1 MRTDPVVSGL
11 RRWRDDPDG
20 AIQFVRSQFG
30 VQPDPGQAEALVA
43 YQTSKRMGMKASK
56 GTGKTAVLAWCGW
69 HFLTCYPDCNGAA
82 TSITGDNLQ
91 DGLWKEFAKWQ
102 RESKLLL
109 KEFQW
114 TKERIVHKSS
124 PSTWWLSART
134 WPKTANPQQQSDTL
148 AGLHGDYVLFL
159 LDETGS
165 MPRAILATAEAALS
179 SGKVSKIA
187 MAGNP
192 TSIDGPLYDACTSEA
207 HLWKMIMMTG
217 DPEDPKRSPRVGIQW
232 ARDQI
237 QKYGRNSPW
246 VKVNVFGEFP
256 AASFNT
262 LLSPDEVQT
271 AMSRHLRTDQYDWS
285 QKRLG
290 IDVARFG
297 DDLTVIFPRQG
308 LMAFKPVAMSHVR
321 DSAVST
327 DIASRVLLAKA
338 RWQSEMEFF
347 DGTGGWAAGA
357 RDILVTAG
365 HTPLMITYNAPSPD
379 PAYANMRAYMWMK
392 GAEWIKNGGRLLHV
406 PELIGE
412 LTIPQYT
419 YLNGKFQIEPKEFI
433 KERLGRSPNYADAL
447 FNTFAIPDQPA
458 QHSLARLMVPQQ
470 RALTE
475 WDPFREKDDFDPYR
489 DTG

>member
-1 MRTDPVVSGL
+1 MSDRETL
-11 RRWRDDPDG
+11 AAEARRWREDPDG
-20 AIQFVRSQFG
+20 AIRFVRSQFA
-30 VQPDPGQAEALVA
+30 VEPDPGQAAALVA

-56 GTGKTAVLAWCGW
+56 GTGKTTVLAWCGW
-69 HFLTCYPDCNGAA
+69 HFLAVYPDCNGAA
-82 TSITGDNLQ
+82 ASITMDNLR
-91 DGLWKEFAKWQ
+91 DGLWKELAKWQ
-102 RESKLLL
+102 AKSKLLQ

-114 TKERIVHKSS
+114 TKERIVHKTRS
-124 PSTWWLSART
+124 STWWLAARG
-134 WPKTANPQQQSDTL
+134 WPKTANRQQQSSTL
-148 AGLHGDYVLFL
+148 AGLHGEYVLFL

-179 SGKVSKIA
+179 SGKVCRIA

-192 TSIDGPLYDACTSEA
+192 TSIDGPLYDACSSEA

-217 DPEDPKRSPRVGIQW
+217 DPEDPKRSPRVDIQW

-256 AASFNT
+256 EASFNT
-262 LLSPDEVQT
+262 LLSPDDVHS
-271 AMSRHLRTDQYDWS
+271 AMTRHLVPSQFDWS

-290 IDVARFG
+290 VDVARFG

-308 LMAFKPVAMSHVR
+308 LASFRPVAMSHVR

-338 RWQSEMEFF
+338 RWRSEMEFF

-357 RDILVTAG
+357 RDVLVTAG
-365 HTPLMITYNAPSPD
+365 HSPYMITYNAPSPD
-379 PAYANMRAYMWMK
+379 PAYVNMRAYMWMT
-392 GAEWIKNGGRLLHV
+392 GAEWVKNGGGLPNV
-406 PELIGE
+406 AELIGE

-419 YLNGKFQIEPKEFI
+419 YVNGKFQIEPKELI

-458 QHSLARLMVPQQ
+458 QSRLVGLMVGQEQQ
-470 RALTE
+470 RALTQ
-475 WDPFREKDDFDPYR
+475 FDPYR
-489 DTG
+489 DEE

>member
-1 MRTDPVVSGL
+1 
-11 RRWRDDPDG
+11 
-20 AIQFVRSQFG
+20 
-30 VQPDPGQAEALVA
+30 
-43 YQTSKRMGMKASK
+43 
-56 GTGKTAVLAWCGW
+56 
-69 HFLTCYPDCNGAA
+69 
-82 TSITGDNLQ
+82 
-91 DGLWKEFAKWQ
+91 
-102 RESKLLL
+102 
-109 KEFQW
+109 
-114 TKERIVHKSS
+114 
-124 PSTWWLSART
+124 
-134 WPKTANPQQQSDTL
+134 
-148 AGLHGDYVLFL
+148 
-159 LDETGS
+159 
-165 MPRAILATAEAALS
+165 
-179 SGKVSKIA
+179 

-192 TSIDGPLYDACTSEA
+192 TSIDGPLYDACTVEA
-207 HLWKMIMMTG
+207 HLWKMTMMTG
-217 DPEDPKRSPRVGIQW
+217 DPEDPKRSPRVDIQW

-262 LLSPDEVQT
+262 LLSPDEVQS
-271 AMSRHLRTDQYDWS
+271 AMTRHLRTDQYDWS

-308 LMAFKPVAMSHVR
+308 LAAFKPVAMSHVR

-338 RWQSEMEFF
+338 RWQSEIEFF

-379 PAYANMRAYMWMK
+379 PAYANMRAFMWMK
-392 GAEWIKNGGRLLHV
+392 GAEWVKNGGALPKV

-419 YLNGKFQIEPKEFI
+419 YLNGKFQIEPKRVHQR
-433 KERLGRSPNYADAL
+433 KARPLAQLCRRAL
-447 FNTFAIPDQPA
+447 QHIRHSGQPA
-458 QHSLARLMVPQQ
+458 QDSLVGLMVQQHQQ
-470 RALTE
+470 RALTD
-475 WDPFREKDDFDPYR
+475 WDPFRDNDDFDPYR